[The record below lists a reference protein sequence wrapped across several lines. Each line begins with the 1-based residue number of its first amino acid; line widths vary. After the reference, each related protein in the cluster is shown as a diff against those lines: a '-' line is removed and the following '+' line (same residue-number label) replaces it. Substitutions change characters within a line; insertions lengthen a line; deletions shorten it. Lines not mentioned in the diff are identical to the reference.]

1 LNILEQVKIASNP
14 ENAVNQSDF
23 IILMLQNSQIVRDV
37 CQSNIFPYDKSK
49 KNNRSFNLLY
59 LIRTAKTDT
68 FIIDCSTIDIRTS
81 KEMFEMARQKQ
92 LHFVDAPVSGGSY
105 CTYLLFNLFILIGV
119 IGAQKGT
126 LTFMVGAELNDF
138 KSVESILAKMGKNVV
153 HAGPN
158 GSGLAAK
165 ICNNLLAAIR

>member
-1 LNILEQVKIASNP
+1 
-14 ENAVNQSDF
+14 
-23 IILMLQNSQIVRDV
+23 
-37 CQSNIFPYDKSK
+37 
-49 KNNRSFNLLY
+49 
-59 LIRTAKTDT
+59 
-68 FIIDCSTIDIRTS
+68 
-81 KEMFEMARQKQ
+81 MARQKQ

-105 CTYLLFNLFILIGV
+105 CTYLLFNRFILIGV